1 MSDCIFC
8 KIAGGEIPSN
18 FIWQDENVVAF
29 HDINPRAPVH
39 VLIVPK
45 RHVVTYDELGEGDA
59 GLMVSMAKAV
69 TAVARAEG
77 VVDSGYRLLVNN
89 GPDGHQEVPHLHMH
103 LFGGRPLGSMI
114 KKAPEEG

>member
-8 KIAGGEIPSN
+8 KIAGGEIPAN

-45 RHVVTYDELGEGDA
+45 R
-59 GLMVSMAKAV
+59 
-69 TAVARAEG
+69 
-77 VVDSGYRLLVNN
+77 
-89 GPDGHQEVPHLHMH
+89 
-103 LFGGRPLGSMI
+103 
-114 KKAPEEG
+114 